1 MIVVN
6 NNIQFSEE
14 EIEFQAIRAQG
25 AGGQNVNKVS
35 SAVHLKFSIQQS
47 SLPPYIQQR
56 LFALNDQR
64 ISKDGVITI
73 KAQSFRT
80 QEKNKRD
87 AIDRLVAL
95 IGSVAVTQK
104 RRIPTKPSKNSKKK
118 RMDKKTNH
126 GRTKQLRGKVT
137 W

>member
-1 MIVVN
+1 MIFVTN
-6 NNIQFSEE
+6 HIQLSDE

-35 SAVHLKFSIQQS
+35 SAIHLKFNIQQS

-56 LFALNDQR
+56 LFAVNDQR

-87 AIDRLVAL
+87 AIDRLAEL
-95 IGSVAVTQK
+95 IRSVSVTQK
-104 RRIPTKPSKNSKKK
+104 RRIPTKPSKSSRNK

-126 GRTKQLRGKVT
+126 GKTKQLRGKVT